1 MGVSVGARARVLQLR
16 LVILSNKSVLVGPH
30 GQKNGRM
37 EPFEGLLSF
46 QDALLMIITG
56 FILVVLE
63 TKK

>member
-1 MGVSVGARARVLQLR
+1 MQLR
-16 LVILSNKSVLVGPH
+16 LVILSNKSDLVGPH

-46 QDALLMIITG
+46 QDALLMIITR